1 MESQFC
7 RTELDLALHRM
18 HSSRTRCLIPIALDE
33 GCVPEE
39 LRGKITYWPLRGT
52 VVKGGEGGGGGGGGE
67 ELLRKLT
74 SLIGE
79 LCVCVSGWEWT

>member
-7 RTELDLALHRM
+7 RMELDLALHRM
-18 HSSRTRCLIPIALDE
+18 HSSRTRCLIPIALGE

-39 LRGKITYWPLRGT
+39 LKGKITYWPLREA
-52 VVKGGEGGGGGGGGE
+52 VVKSEEGGRE

-74 SLIGE
+74 SLIG
-79 LCVCVSGWEWT
+79 VCEEGGDEMEGIRWKG